1 MVVTPSSIP
10 GFATRGLDIDLS
22 SERSN
27 DILED
32 PDDALILKKRISDSN
47 EEESA
52 PEPEFLGM
60 CLLYFSA
67 KFTLFF
73 SFLFFFLRFIYMPIS
88 LLTETFEGPRVA
100 TGVGMPAPT
109 IPVAPIPVYVLHLL
123 LPYPQYLFLP
133 YLQPQFLLTLV
144 SFLSPLSSSP
154 FFFFFFESFIPWL
167 LILPC
172 VFLNRFTSHCP
183 FLV

>member
-1 MVVTPSSIP
+1 MP
-10 GFATRGLDIDLS
+10 
-22 SERSN
+22 
-27 DILED
+27 
-32 PDDALILKKRISDSN
+32 ILKNRISDSDK
-47 EEESA
+47 EESA
-52 PEPEFLGM
+52 PLEPDSMGM
-60 CLLYFSA
+60 SLLFFSV

-88 LLTETFEGPRVA
+88 LLAETFEGPRVA

-154 FFFFFFESFIPWL
+154 IFFFLSLFFHGFSFCL
-167 LILPC
+167 VFFLIGSLP
-172 VFLNRFTSHCP
+172 TAPS
-183 FLV
+183 

>member
-1 MVVTPSSIP
+1 MP
-10 GFATRGLDIDLS
+10 
-22 SERSN
+22 
-27 DILED
+27 
-32 PDDALILKKRISDSN
+32 ILKKRISDSDK
-47 EEESA
+47 EESA
-52 PEPEFLGM
+52 PLEPDSMGM
-60 CLLYFSA
+60 SLLFFSV

-88 LLTETFEGPRVA
+88 LLAETFEGPRVA

-154 FFFFFFESFIPWL
+154 IFFFF
-167 LILPC
+167 
-172 VFLNRFTSHCP
+172 
-183 FLV
+183 